1 MMQPH
6 EDRVVAE
13 LKELTEKLVKL
24 RQFITSSSIFRELP
38 ADEQARLKTQ
48 EFLMSVYWR
57 LLGDRIENFPKEQ
70 A

>member
-24 RQFITSSSIFRELP
+24 RQFITSSSIFRETP
-38 ADEQARLKTQ
+38 SR
-48 EFLMSVYWR
+48 
-57 LLGDRIENFPKEQ
+57 
-70 A
+70 